1 MNDNFV
7 RVFNNL
13 DNIRNPLD
21 IQKVF
26 DIWYYPA
33 LFIIQP
39 DSQILLIR
47 MYQIVKLSDI
57 AYSDRI

>member
-13 DNIRNPLD
+13 DNIRNALD

-26 DIWYYPA
+26 DIRYYPA

-39 DSQILLIR
+39 E
-47 MYQIVKLSDI
+47 DI
-57 AYSDRI
+57 TGR